1 MEISPSHV
9 ALVIGAG
16 MAVLLLL
23 RNVRLGLRLLLTMA
37 RMGGLLC
44 VLGLLGWLLGWWD
57 LPRPLAIL
65 LYGLSR
71 LLAPLRDYLIERMVS
86 LLP

>member
-9 ALVIGAG
+9 VLVVGVGLA
-16 MAVLLLL
+16 ALLLL

-37 RMGGLLC
+37 RMGALLC
-44 VLGLLGWLLGWWD
+44 VLGLLGWLLRWWD

-65 LYGLSR
+65 LYGLSE
-71 LLAPLRDYLIERMVS
+71 LLAPLRDYLIERMVRV
-86 LLP
+86 LP